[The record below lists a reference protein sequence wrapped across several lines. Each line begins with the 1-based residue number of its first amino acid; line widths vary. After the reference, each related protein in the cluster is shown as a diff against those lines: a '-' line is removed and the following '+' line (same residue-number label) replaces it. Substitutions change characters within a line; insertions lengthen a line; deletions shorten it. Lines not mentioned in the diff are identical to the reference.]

1 MEISLKK
8 AIKVNGEEKEKINFD
23 FESITGRD
31 LIDAEK
37 VMRAMGDTT
46 PSAFLSMNFHAIVAA
61 KIIGIPVDDVFD
73 MNATDFK
80 NITVAVAGFL
90 LA

>member
-1 MEISLKK
+1 MIQM
-8 AIKVNGEEKEKINFD
+8 ND
-23 FESITGRD
+23 MQTGTFNSVP
-31 LIDAEK
+31 EK

-61 KIIGIPVDDVFD
+61 KLIGVHVDDLFD
-73 MNATDFK
+73 MNAADFK
-80 NITVAVAGFL
+80 NITVAVAVFL

>member
-1 MEISLKK
+1 MEITLKK
-8 AIKVNGEEKEKINFD
+8 ALKVNGEEKSVINLE

-37 VMRAMGDTT
+37 VMRGLGDTT
-46 PSAFLSMNFHAIVAA
+46 PTAFLSMNFHAIVAA
-61 KIIGIPVDDVFD
+61 KLIGVPVDDLFD
-73 MNATDFK
+73 MNAADFK
-80 NITVAVAGFL
+80 TITVAVAGFL

>member
-8 AIKVNGEEKEKINFD
+8 AIKVNGEEKEKINLD

-31 LIDAEK
+31 LINAEK

-61 KIIGIPVDDVFD
+61 KIIDIPVDDIFD

>member
-1 MEISLKK
+1 MEITLKK
-8 AIKVNGEEKEKINFD
+8 ALKVNGEETKKINLD

-61 KIIGIPVDDVFD
+61 KLIGVPVDDLFD

>member
-1 MEISLKK
+1 MDLRGVIQM
-8 AIKVNGEEKEKINFD
+8 ND
-23 FESITGRD
+23 MQTGTFKSVPK
-31 LIDAEK
+31 K

-61 KIIGIPVDDVFD
+61 KLIGVPVDDLFD
-73 MNATDFK
+73 MNAADFK
-80 NITVAVAGFL
+80 NITVAVAVFL

>member
-8 AIKVNGEEKEKINFD
+8 AIRVNGEEKEKINLD
-23 FESITGRD
+23 FEGITGRD

-73 MNATDFK
+73 MNAADFK

>member
-1 MEISLKK
+1 MDLRG
-8 AIKVNGEEKEKINFD
+8 AIQMNDMQMGTFKSVPK
-23 FESITGRD
+23 
-31 LIDAEK
+31 K

-61 KIIGIPVDDVFD
+61 KLIGVPVDDLFD
-73 MNATDFK
+73 MNAADFK

>member
-8 AIKVNGEEKEKINFD
+8 AIKVNGEEKEKINLD

-31 LIDAEK
+31 LINAEK

-61 KIIGIPVDDVFD
+61 KIIGIPVDDIFD

>member
-1 MEISLKK
+1 MFLDLRGAIQMNDTQTGMLKSVS
-8 AIKVNGEEKEKINFD
+8 A
-23 FESITGRD
+23 
-31 LIDAEK
+31 K

-61 KIIGIPVDDVFD
+61 KLIGVPVDDLFD
-73 MNATDFK
+73 MNAADFK
-80 NITVAVAGFL
+80 NITVTVAGFL